1 MGMNR
6 SRKSVARVVAR
17 SIVPPRSLIECVS
30 YNRRTGA
37 YRSDVGRQYRVGY
50 YGACRDGSDVV
61 WLVDERGKYVATT
74 SHEDLKKYFKIIRR
88 SRRYVR
94 CVRENRSW
102 ETKGQADFFSQ
113 RSSEA
118 NKLFLLVALLFH
130 PQ

>member
-88 SRRYVR
+88 SAERDYFGDKRPPLRPLRKRKPV
-94 CVRENRSW
+94 VGD
-102 ETKGQADFFSQ
+102 KG
-113 RSSEA
+113 SS
-118 NKLFLLVALLFH
+118 
-130 PQ
+130 